1 MNNQLM
7 RNKYVTINRMQCF
20 IFAHCTNNIFKK
32 RFLNGIISFDFVCKT
47 N

>member
-32 RFLNGIISFDFVCKT
+32 RFLNGK
-47 N
+47 